1 MKGNPKQSWIQDLMQ
16 WIPYSRHWIPVFV
29 NETWILDSTIVS
41 GIPDSLSCIQDSKAQ
56 HFHFHKQNFPD
67 PRIRI
72 PLHVWVLTGRIY
84 IQITAYSFLGSW
96 SWLPVLVS
104 SQLNC
109 VKKTGPLVAFTSKN
123 VYWLSS
129 VPCTPY
135 RRPLISLLTPH
146 MICFCVRS
154 HLAHMPC

>member
-1 MKGNPKQSWIQDLMQ
+1 MKGNPKQSWIQDFMQ

-29 NETWILDSTIVS
+29 NGTWILDSNHQWNS
-41 GIPDSLSCIQDSKAQ
+41 GFLELYSGFQSPAFPLPQAKFPGSPNLDSITCLGSDRA
-56 HFHFHKQNFPD
+56 N
-67 PRIRI
+67 
-72 PLHVWVLTGRIY
+72 